1 VATQGRIASRDGR
14 AGSFVADIQMSEQ
27 PSVSHA
33 TEGGPSILLVD
44 DDAELCALMSEYFA
58 GKGYRV
64 DVAPDGRVGLRLA
77 LQGSYELV
85 ILDVTIPTLGGLE
98 VLRHLRQR
106 SDVPVIML
114 TARTSER
121 DRIAGLESGADD
133 YLPKPFDPGEL
144 LARVRAV
151 LRRTGHLSPVR
162 RTPVQI
168 GGIQLNPGTRQ
179 VHQNGRPIA
188 LTSIEFDIL
197 DVLMRSA
204 GRIVS
209 RDEMATILYQREITP
224 YERSVDVHVSHLR
237 KKLESAGHPLI
248 RTVRGVG
255 YMFLTE

>member
-1 VATQGRIASRDGR
+1 
-14 AGSFVADIQMSEQ
+14 MNEQ
-27 PSVSHA
+27 PSASPA
-33 TEGGPSILLVD
+33 IEGRPSILLVD
-44 DDAELCALMSEYFA
+44 DDSELCRLMSEYFA
-58 GKGYRV
+58 SKGYRV
-64 DVAPDGRVGLRLA
+64 EIAPDGRMGLRLA
-77 LQGSYELV
+77 LQGSYELI
-85 ILDVTIPTLGGLE
+85 ILDVTIPTLDGLD
-98 VLRHLRQR
+98 VLRQLRQR

-151 LRRTGHLSPVR
+151 LRRARHLPVR

-168 GGIQLNPGTRQ
+168 GDIQLTPGTRE
-179 VHQNGRPIA
+179 VRQNGRLIA

-197 DVLMRSA
+197 DLLMRSA

-209 RDEMATILYQREITP
+209 RDEMATILYQRQITP

-248 RTVRGVG
+248 RTVRGAG
-255 YMFLTE
+255 YMFLAE